1 MQGVS
6 KGGGDN
12 GKGTRPIYGGGRDWE
27 NFWGPKIVV
36 WEHREEKS
44 RKEECAEQSGR
55 IQRTRKTEEA
65 TLRKE
70 WKGAEPEE

>member
-1 MQGVS
+1 MERVQDQS
-6 KGGGDN
+6 
-12 GKGTRPIYGGGRDWE
+12 TGRWDWE

-44 RKEECAEQSGR
+44 RKEECAEQSGP

-70 WKGAEPEE
+70 WKGEEPEE